1 MKRSTAVVVSLIC
14 WPLVGSAESAYVTDI
29 LRLGIH
35 ASEDTSDQPFENLVS
50 GTELEILERRP
61 NYARVRTHD
70 GRVGW
75 VKSAFLVPDKP
86 ALVRVSEVEATNE
99 ELEAALEASEQA
111 QLSAEQ
117 EAARLAHEAAMSAD
131 SAQAIQETLTRLK
144 DQNEEYAKRLD
155 TYRRSL
161 PVSWVALALV
171 VSLLGGFAAGVWCLD
186 AIIRSRHG
194 GFRIY

>member
-1 MKRSTAVVVSLIC
+1 MASLTC
-14 WPLVGSAESAYVTDI
+14 WPALAGAESAYVTDI

-35 ASEDTSDQPFENLVS
+35 AASDTSDQPFENLVS

-61 NYARVRTHD
+61 NYARVRTND
-70 GRVGW
+70 GQVGW
-75 VKSAFLVPDKP
+75 VKSAFLVSEKP
-86 ALVRVSEVEATNE
+86 AQLRVAEVEAANE
-99 ELEAALEASEQA
+99 QLEAALEASARA
-111 QLSAEQ
+111 QQSAEQ
-117 EAARLAHEAAMSAD
+117 EAARLAHEAAMRTD

-144 DQNEEYAKRLD
+144 DQNEAYAARLD
-155 TYRRSL
+155 SYRHSL
-161 PVSWVALALV
+161 PMSWVAVALV